1 MEEQAKKVSLYLE
14 CSTTALGKKERMCG
28 YVLEYITE
36 KGPATLVNYREGCGT
51 YNREFLLGL
60 AEALERIKTPCELR
74 IYGQN
79 RFVLCMLRNRLADWA
94 AEDFMSNG
102 KPIVNREEWRRIWE
116 QIQKHQVNIELGEHA
131 YSRWLLT
138 EMEEKCRNY
147 QRTKC

>member
-36 KGPATLVNYREGCGT
+36 KGPATLVNY
-51 YNREFLLGL
+51 
-60 AEALERIKTPCELR
+60 
-74 IYGQN
+74 
-79 RFVLCMLRNRLADWA
+79 RNRLADWA